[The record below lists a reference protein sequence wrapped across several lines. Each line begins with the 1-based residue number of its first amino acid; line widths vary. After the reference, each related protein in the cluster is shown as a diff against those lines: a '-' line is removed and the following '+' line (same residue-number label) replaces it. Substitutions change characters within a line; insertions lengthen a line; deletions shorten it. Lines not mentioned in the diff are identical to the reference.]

1 MVTVLCAYGD
11 FGDNFFHCWYHSK
24 KSKSSYGY
32 EHEPL
37 MSDEED
43 DTDVYMQ
50 DVCDIAEPTTTSN
63 LSTMVE
69 VET

>member
-1 MVTVLCAYGD
+1 
-11 FGDNFFHCWYHSK
+11 
-24 KSKSSYGY
+24 
-32 EHEPL
+32 